1 MSHFAPYPSARGS
14 TTQDP
19 LYTECTRE
27 QLTAPKRATSP
38 SATWCSPLPP
48 QDEQR
53 RERLVVLFGLGMS
66 TSFTALPPVRTPP
79 WSPPDALMGPIKRVP
94 YGSAA

>member
-66 TSFTALPPVRTPP
+66 TSLRPFHPCARPLGRPRTH
-79 WSPPDALMGPIKRVP
+79 
-94 YGSAA
+94 